1 MILEEE
7 QLSMTIL
14 LLETI
19 DQLGMTMLEDAAQV
33 YLSPSADAHAHDL
46 PFGDITAIVTR
57 GLGQIDK
64 ELIQKC
70 PNLKVIARCGAGL
83 NNLDVA
89 AAKSN
94 DIPVVF
100 APGINATAVA
110 EHSLMLML
118 SAVRNGFLTG
128 TEVKNGNW
136 NCRNEFA
143 GNDLASKNIC
153 IVGGGKIGRKTAALC
168 RAFSENIRFCGRDGQ
183 GHSGLVAN
191 LERYLPE
198 SDVVSLHI
206 PLNDV
211 TRSLFDERMMSLM
224 RPGAI
229 LINTARG
236 ELVDENALLKN
247 LDDGHIAAY
256 AADVVDGEPPEENH
270 PVIAHRN
277 SFITPHVAALTK
289 QTYQEM
295 CAFTA
300 KNVVAILSNRTP
312 EPLSIFGG
320 AA

>member
-7 QLSMTIL
+7 LPRMTIL

-19 DQLGMTMLEDAAQV
+19 DQLGMKMLEDAAMV
-33 YLSPSADAHAHDL
+33 YLTPSSDAHAHDL

-57 GLGQIDK
+57 GLGQIDE

-89 AAKSN
+89 AAKSCN
-94 DIPVVF
+94 IPVVY

-118 SAVRNGFLTG
+118 NAVRNGFLTG

-136 NCRNEFA
+136 DCRNNFA
-143 GNDLASKNIC
+143 GDDLANKKIC
-153 IVGGGKIGRKTAALC
+153 IVGSGNIGRKTAALC
-168 RAFSENIRFCGRDGQ
+168 GVFSENVTLCGRDGQ
-183 GHSGLVAN
+183 GHLGLVAN
-191 LERYLPE
+191 LKRCLPE

-206 PLNDV
+206 PLNEV
-211 TRSLFDERMMSLM
+211 TRYLFDEQMMSLM
-224 RPGAI
+224 KPGAI

-236 ELVDENALLKN
+236 ELVDENALLKK

-270 PVIAHRN
+270 PLIAHRN
-277 SFITPHVAALTK
+277 CFITPHVAALTK
-289 QTYQEM
+289 QTYEEL

-300 KNVVAILSNRTP
+300 KNVVAILTNRSP
-312 EPLSIFGG
+312 EPISIFGG